1 MKAKNNLIPSWNLV
15 YFLDDWVYNSIPKNY
30 TIEELDNPIII
41 NFTALENINIWNIIY
56 IDPEKLTAKNW
67 FWEIWNNI
75 LLISYIYIPINSKV
89 QYITELFSNKHWF
102 KIIT

>member
-15 YFLDDWVYNSIPKNY
+15 YFLDDWIYNSIPKNY

-41 NFTALENINIWNIIY
+41 NFTALENINIWNFIY
-56 IDPEKLTAKNW
+56 IDPEKLTAKNA

-75 LLISYIYIPINSKV
+75 PAMAYINIPINSKV
-89 QYITELFSNKHWF
+89 QYITDLFKNKQWF
-102 KIIT
+102 KIII